1 MRPHIQFAVDRSEAM
16 SSAVIIT
23 LSVHALAAVY
33 WAGSTFVLAR
43 DPQLSAIDLFR
54 PQMGAAV
61 IAVLTGAY
69 LWHLLHEGG
78 FGSVE
83 RVLAVGALCAI
94 AAAGAQGALVGGAR
108 RRLAK
113 GEINDSEAVRRIA
126 LGERI
131 AAVLLAAALICMVS
145 ARYF

>member
-1 MRPHIQFAVDRSEAM
+1 M
-16 SSAVIIT
+16 SSVVIII
-23 LSVHALAAVY
+23 LSLHALAAVY

-43 DPQLSAIDLFR
+43 DPQLGAIKLFR

-61 IAVLTGAY
+61 IVVLTGAY

-78 FGSVE
+78 FGPAE
-83 RVLAVGALCAI
+83 QALAIGALCAI
-94 AAAGAQGALVGGAR
+94 AAAGVQGALVGGVR

-113 GEINDSEAVRRIA
+113 GELGEAEAIGRVG

-131 AAVLLAAALICMVS
+131 AAVLLAVALICMVS